1 MTKVTLS
8 ILLTVCSIFTSFGQ
22 IKGKALH
29 LVGTWE
35 YSEGSGFET
44 WVLKGDQLIGSGYR
58 STKIGDSIKVEDL
71 SISLVNKNMIYTLKT
86 NQPTSQG
93 DSSVVRQFVGNKR
106 SLYFENIANDMP
118 EFIQY
123 KFGVFSKNKLR
134 ITIQFKSNQRVQ
146 KLKLKRV
153 IN

>member
-1 MTKVTLS
+1 MTKATLS
-8 ILLTVCSIFTSFGQ
+8 IFLILFSIFNSFGQ

-29 LVGTWE
+29 LVGTWK
-35 YSEGSGFET
+35 YSGGSGYET

-58 STKIGDSIKVEDL
+58 STKTGDSVKVEDL
-71 SISLVNKNMIYTLKT
+71 TISQVNKNLIYTLKT

-106 SLYFENIANDMP
+106 SLHFENIANEMP

-123 KFGVFSKNKLR
+123 KFGIFSKNKLR
-134 ITIQFKSNQRVQ
+134 ITIQFKSNQKLQ
-146 KLKLKRV
+146 KLKLSRV

>member
-8 ILLTVCSIFTSFGQ
+8 IFLMLGSIFTSFGQ

-71 SISLVNKNMIYTLKT
+71 TISQVNKNLIYTLKT
-86 NQPTSQG
+86 NQPTSHG
-93 DSSVVRQFVGNKR
+93 DSSVIRQFVGNKR
-106 SLYFENIANDMP
+106 SLYFENIANEMP
-118 EFIQY
+118 EFIHY
-123 KFGVFSKNKLR
+123 SFGIFSKNKLR
-134 ITIQFKSNQRVQ
+134 ITIQFKSNQRLQ
-146 KLKLKRV
+146 KLKLRRV